1 MSTEEPPSRAS
12 LLLKKLV
19 LRLDDGTVIR
29 SSGEDGEA
37 GVAVLT
43 PAAAYASGVLTEAHL
58 LKAQALLCEAH
69 AKLPEEGPLR
79 SLSMGSKRSADTS
92 FEVRCVAGNPLP
104 PRRPG
109 LQPGRAPCS
118 PVANYWLL
126 GCVGE
131 GRRPCG
137 GAIGLGVVWQSRGLA
152 ELRPRLPLC
161 PLQVGPSKRARSMGA
176 FGANGTGAQN
186 VCSYS
191 RSAPPELP

>member
-1 MSTEEPPSRAS
+1 MSTEEAPSRAS
-12 LLLKKLV
+12 LLMKKLV

-109 LQPGRAPCS
+109 LQPVRAPCS
-118 PVANYWLL
+118 PVARLL
-126 GCVGE
+126 ASALRWE
-131 GRRPCG
+131 GPPALRRG
-137 GAIGLGVVWQSRGLA
+137 NRTRRGLA
-152 ELRPRLPLC
+152 IAWPR
-161 PLQVGPSKRARSMGA
+161 
-176 FGANGTGAQN
+176 
-186 VCSYS
+186 
-191 RSAPPELP
+191 